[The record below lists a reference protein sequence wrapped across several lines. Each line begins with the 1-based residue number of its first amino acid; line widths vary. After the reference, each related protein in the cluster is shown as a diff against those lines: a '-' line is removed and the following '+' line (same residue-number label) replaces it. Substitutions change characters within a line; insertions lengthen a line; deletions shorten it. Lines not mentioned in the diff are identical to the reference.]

1 MRTSKANKD
10 FRSVRMKLSP
20 ESFAVHPDEPEQM
33 PSDLV
38 GEEVWNE
45 ITWLTDD
52 VSLIGNPRRIAPQ
65 LTCQLLGQLAIEE
78 PRTE

>member
-1 MRTSKANKD
+1 
-10 FRSVRMKLSP
+10 
-20 ESFAVHPDEPEQM
+20 M